1 MKLTEYQVNVC
12 YYSGLLHDIGKIAI
26 EDSILK
32 KTSALTDDE
41 FIVMKKHPV
50 HSFEILKDCFANSD
64 IVDGV
69 KYHHEKYDGS
79 GYPSK
84 LKEDEIPLASRIV
97 AVADTF
103 DALISH
109 RPYRKVFYR

>member
-1 MKLTEYQVNVC
+1 MK
-12 YYSGLLHDIGKIAI
+12 
-26 EDSILK
+26 
-32 KTSALTDDE
+32 
-41 FIVMKKHPV
+41 F
-50 HSFEILKDCFANSD
+50 
-64 IVDGV
+64 
-69 KYHHEKYDGS
+69 HHEKYDGS

-109 RPYRKVFYR
+109 RPYRKGILPVDAISRLREIAPGQLDENIVEFMVEYVQSTQMGKKRKKAA

>member
-1 MKLTEYQVNVC
+1 MLLQCLAKKDSYTAGHTKRVGILCKEVALRMKLTEYQVNVC

-50 HSFEILKDCFANSD
+50 HSFEILKDHFL
-64 IVDGV
+64 IVT
-69 KYHHEKYDGS
+69 
-79 GYPSK
+79 
-84 LKEDEIPLASRIV
+84 LLTA
-97 AVADTF
+97 
-103 DALISH
+103 
-109 RPYRKVFYR
+109 